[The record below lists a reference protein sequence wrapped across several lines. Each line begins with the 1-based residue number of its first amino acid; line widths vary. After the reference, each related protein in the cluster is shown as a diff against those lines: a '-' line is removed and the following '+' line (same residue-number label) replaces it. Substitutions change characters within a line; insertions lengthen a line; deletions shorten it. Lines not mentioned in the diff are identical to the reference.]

1 MERATALA
9 GQLSTVMAARDA
21 FENQIKS
28 LQASSSAN
36 DDELVAL
43 RATTEDLSR
52 QVQSLLRTLAIR
64 DDPSLAN
71 SPIDAPAPAQG
82 DLITDHLLEFR
93 SIRGLQEQNQKL
105 LKMTRGLMAKLDAQE
120 INRATSDSD
129 DLDTAATL
137 EQATQTINRLHTQL
151 LEAQKKINEAT
162 KERDFFSK
170 LLAKGEGL
178 RWSPSSGA
186 NGSGSNGD
194 EDAPHQQKIVSLQA
208 EMDSIRSKAEKEIN
222 EIRDQ
227 LRTRSEA
234 AGIAEVEK
242 AKAEAKATLLEGEC
256 PTHASHLRYCGLKLM
271 VEQHRILNDASSL
284 QKQEY
289 SNLDQQYRQVQGA
302 LNQAQNERKSV
313 GIPIS
318 EIQSILIIRQWSR
331 SQASKPRS
339 IDYALILPTSEPRR
353 SSGR

>member
-1 MERATALA
+1 
-9 GQLSTVMAARDA
+9 
-21 FENQIKS
+21 
-28 LQASSSAN
+28 
-36 DDELVAL
+36 
-43 RATTEDLSR
+43 
-52 QVQSLLRTLAIR
+52 
-64 DDPSLAN
+64 LAN
-71 SPIDAPAPAQG
+71 SPVDAPAPAQG

-137 EQATQTINRLHTQL
+137 EQATQIINRLHAQL

-194 EDAPHQQKIVSLQA
+194 GDAPHQQTIVSLQA

-234 AGIAEVEK
+234 AGVAEVEK
-242 AKAEAKATLLEGEC
+242 AKAEAKATLLEGEY
-256 PTHASHLRYCGLKLM
+256 PMHSSHLKYRGLKLM

-313 GIPIS
+313 RIPICG
-318 EIQSILIIRQWSR
+318 IQPMLITRQWSKL
-331 SQASKPRS
+331 QANKLKST
-339 IDYALILPTSEPRR
+339 DYALILPTSELRR
-353 SSGR
+353 SSGRLVQIFLVWHCNVGDADQAEQRVQTPDRFPSRSDRAG